1 MSSVLNSLQDVLN
14 DPGCKATIRLCVARK
29 KSVEERV
36 KELYAFRKHRLELP
50 QADYVLN
57 WIHLMC

>member
-14 DPGCKATIRLCVARK
+14 DPGCKTTIRLCVARK

-36 KELYAFRKHRLELP
+36 KELYAFRKHRLELHK
-50 QADYVLN
+50 Q
-57 WIHLMC
+57 IMS